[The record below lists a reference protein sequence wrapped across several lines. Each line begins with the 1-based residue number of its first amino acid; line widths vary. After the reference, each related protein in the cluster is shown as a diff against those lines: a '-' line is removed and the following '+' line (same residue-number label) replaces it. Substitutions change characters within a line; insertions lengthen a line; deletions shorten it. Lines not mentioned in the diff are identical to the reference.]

1 MGGLVMPIPAVLWSL
16 YYGHGIWYPVNLLA
30 GMVLPGIG
38 SLEPEDLEKLR
49 PTLLLVGVVIHI
61 VMSVVMGMIYGVLM
75 PTLPPIP
82 KPLAWG
88 GLLVPLLWTA
98 VTFSLMTVVNPV
110 LARGVNWPWFIASQF
125 VFGVGVALVTLCF
138 PRLPPVT
145 AGLVGGIFGGLLMP
159 IPAVLWSLANGHGLW
174 YPGNLLAAM
183 VIPGMEESAL
193 THFNAGWLTAAII
206 LHACMSLAFGVVFG
220 LIMPR
225 VGPIPGPLAWG
236 GLLMPLL
243 WMGTS
248 YGLMG
253 VVNPLLQKQVN
264 WPWFVVSQFVFGLTA
279 ALVVVRSE
287 KVPIPPAGTGP
298 AAGPQPL

>member
-1 MGGLVMPIPAVLWSL
+1 V
-16 YYGHGIWYPVNLLA
+16 
-30 GMVLPGIG
+30 
-38 SLEPEDLEKLR
+38 
-49 PTLLLVGVVIHI
+49 
-61 VMSVVMGMIYGVLM
+61 
-75 PTLPPIP
+75 
-82 KPLAWG
+82 
-88 GLLVPLLWTA
+88 
-98 VTFSLMTVVNPV
+98 
-110 LARGVNWPWFIASQF
+110 
-125 VFGVGVALVTLCF
+125 
-138 PRLPPVT
+138 
-145 AGLVGGIFGGLLMP
+145 GGLLMP

-183 VIPGMEESAL
+183 VLPNMEESAL
-193 THFNAGWLTAAII
+193 TQFNAGWLTAAII
-206 LHACMSLAFGVVFG
+206 LHACMSVAFGVVFG

-253 VVNPLLQKQVN
+253 VVNPLLQGRVN